1 MANLILI
8 EKNDW
13 LTIFKTKKSLSNL
26 KRLRSMNLRRM
37 WLPKKRLSRTMK
49 SKELRPKMNLQR
61 RESNRYINFSNPIMM
76 NALYECLK
84 LLLLALWER
93 LRRTHLT
100 SSCILDHKTDFSLPA
115 KELKLRISQERMLS
129 CI

>member
-1 MANLILI
+1 MESLILI

-13 LTIFKTKKSLSNL
+13 LTIFRTKKSLSNL
-26 KRLRSMNLRRM
+26 KRLKSMNLRRM

-49 SKELRPKMNLQR
+49 LKELRPKMNSQR
-61 RESNRYINFSNPIMM
+61 KESNRYINFSNPIMM
-76 NALYECLK
+76 NVLYECLK
-84 LLLLALWER
+84 PLLLALWEK

-100 SSCILDHKTDFSLPA
+100 SSCILDHKTDFSLPV